1 MGLLT
6 AIRQR
11 GRPDL
16 FYEVRVARRGPDR
29 VRAFDQLADARRWAD
44 AVAHGQGTVCTIKAV
59 VKGRR
64 QEPMYIAR
72 PDDEAG
78 GGSTGVREP
87 RRPLPGSSAG
97 AVELDLPE

>member
-16 FYEVRVARRGPDR
+16 FYEVRVARRGRDD
-29 VRAFDQLADARRWAD
+29 VRAFDQLADARRWSD
-44 AVAHGQGTVCTIKAV
+44 AVAHGQGTICTIKAV

-64 QEPMYIAR
+64 QEAMYTAK
-72 PDDEAG
+72 PDDEAPDG
-78 GGSTGVREP
+78 GNGVREP
-87 RRPLPGSSAG
+87 RRPVPGSSAG